1 MLNIKFLR
9 LGLLVSGEDIEEF
22 IIDASQIVLVTEDR
36 IGGTWCV
43 KVALKDIVDP
53 FYFTHIYT
61 IPFFEEIGSIYN
73 FYNALEK
80 LSA

>member
-1 MLNIKFLR
+1 MKFLR
-9 LGLLVSGEDIEEF
+9 VGLLLGDEDIEEF
-22 IIDASQIVLVTEDR
+22 IIDASQIILVTEDA
-36 IGGTWCV
+36 IGDNWCV
-43 KVALKDIVDP
+43 KVELKDLEGP
-53 FYFTHIYT
+53 YYFTHIYT

>member
-1 MLNIKFLR
+1 MWNTKFLR
-9 LGLLVSGEDIEEF
+9 FGLLISGTDIEEF
-22 IIDASQIVLVTEDR
+22 IIDASQIVLVTEDE
-36 IGGTWCV
+36 ICDKWCV
-43 KVALKDIVDP
+43 NVTLKDLADP

-61 IPFFEEIGSIYN
+61 KPFFEEIGSIYN